1 MACRDYLRLQPRNRH
16 SLDRRFFFFSFFFS
30 YQMSRRIDIFEKF
43 IYNTSFTEQS
53 SAVLSLIYFNVESQL
68 NYLKI
73 SSDDKEEYDQ
83 IYKE

>member
-1 MACRDYLRLQPRNRH
+1 
-16 SLDRRFFFFSFFFS
+16 
-30 YQMSRRIDIFEKF
+30 MSRRIDIFEKF